1 MGEQLTFPSAPVDA
15 DTAATLQLVDGD
27 HLHAADRARVDTA
40 IRTIAAAD
48 GGVVDPGQVRRLL
61 TNEHGLTVYPRVLSA
76 RYFALRKA
84 GLIERAGWTT
94 NDDQHGRNA
103 GRPARLYRWTGGAL

>member
-27 HLHAADRARVDTA
+27 PLHQADRARVDEA

-48 GGVVDPGQVRRLL
+48 GGVIDPGKVRRLL
-61 TNEHGLTVYPRVLSA
+61 TNEAGLSVYPRVLSA
-76 RYFALRKA
+76 RYFALRRA
-84 GLIERAGWTT
+84 GVIEPAGWTVS
-94 NDDQHGRNA
+94 DDRAGRNA
-103 GRPARLYRWTGGAL
+103 GRPARLWRWVGAL